1 MTVPLKVLEK
11 CSTLSGFQK
20 VVHEVQ
26 AALGNPFG
34 TALVTFNKL
43 GKIITTKYKM
53 WKPTESTDY
62 IF

>member
-1 MTVPLKVLEK
+1 VA
-11 CSTLSGFQK
+11 
-20 VVHEVQ
+20 Q

-62 IF
+62 II